1 MIKVIIL
8 IFALLCSKSF
18 SSQLEDEDFACS
30 LDLLFENYAFSES
43 SSFSEAKQSSEPPQ
57 SSQENVHEDPDMMD
71 ICQALLQDDEQD
83 NQIPSVQTFT
93 VQTIQDLRYI
103 MQVIKP
109 NMPHFLPLVRFEY
122 DLGSLIDD
130 CKSMNDIHCF
140 MRHVLDSNN
149 SSSSSSSSSSNTS
162 SVNSSSSS
170 NTSSGNSSNS
180 SNTTSGN
187 TSNIN
192 N

>member
-57 SSQENVHEDPDMMD
+57 SSQENVHEEDPDMMD

-149 SSSSSSSSSSNTS
+149 SSSSSSSS
-162 SVNSSSSS
+162 